1 MKANR
6 SLTSF
11 YMDTLG
17 ANLTNNRWSW
27 GAVNPVTDEVFLRVW
42 FEDFKAI
49 PGGEQVQLYNLDW
62 KGKSP
67 GYPERLK
74 HIEAI
79 RRGAPA
85 YGVVC
90 VKAKRGSA
98 DTSRI
103 KSFDHDTL
111 VRLGEIREDDR
122 RLYADVLARVP
133 VDTVARRQTAES
145 TLVPDLAALLK
156 KGTTAEALI
165 NARVGQ
171 GKFRS
176 DVLRLWD
183 WRCSVSG
190 IETTQ
195 AIRASHIK
203 PWRDSDDTERL
214 DPANGLALNGTL
226 DALFD
231 AGLITF
237 ESDGALLASQSLP
250 AEERQ
255 RLGVAQARLR
265 RVPAGR
271 TAEYLAHHRRHIFVD
286 RPR

>member
-1 MKANR
+1 MKANQ
-6 SLTSF
+6 SLTAF
-11 YMDTLG
+11 YTDTLG
-17 ANLTNNRWSW
+17 ANLTNI
-27 GAVNPVTDEVFLRVW
+27 RVW
-42 FEDFKAI
+42 SEDFKAAAD
-49 PGGEQVQLYNLDW
+49 GEVVQLYNLDW

-67 GYPERLK
+67 GYPERLR

-79 RRGAPA
+79 RRGAAA

-90 VKAKRGSA
+90 VKANRGSE
-98 DTSRI
+98 DTTRI
-103 KSFDHDTL
+103 KTFDHETL
-111 VRLGEIREDDR
+111 VRLGEIRQDDR

-133 VDTVARRQTAES
+133 TDTVARRQTAES
-145 TLVPDLAALLK
+145 TLIPDLAALLK

-176 DVLRLWD
+176 EVLRLWD

-190 IETTQ
+190 IETSQ

-203 PWRDSDDTERL
+203 PWRDSDDMERL
-214 DPANGLALNGTL
+214 DPTNGLALNGTL

-237 ESDGALLASQSLP
+237 AADGALLASQSLP

-255 RLGVAQARLR
+255 RLGVTQARLR
-265 RVPAGR
+265 RVPEGR
-271 TAEYLAHHRRHIFVD
+271 TAEYLAHHRLQIFVD